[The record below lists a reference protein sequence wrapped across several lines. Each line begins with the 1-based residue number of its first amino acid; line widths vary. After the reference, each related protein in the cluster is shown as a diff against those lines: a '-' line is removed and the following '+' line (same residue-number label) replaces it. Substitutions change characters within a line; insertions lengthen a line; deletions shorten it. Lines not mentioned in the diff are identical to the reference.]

1 MMAFM
6 LACICLSI
14 GRKLQTSL
22 WQSQAHLGPLET
34 NHMPENQENQPLSD
48 NHARLREN
56 QENQLV

>member
-1 MMAFM
+1 MLHIPPLEVRAF
-6 LACICLSI
+6 SF
-14 GRKLQTSL
+14 
-22 WQSQAHLGPLET
+22 QSQAHLGPLET